1 MATSIAPGSA
11 STLGPVPPR
20 RSTTRPDTPAIARKI
35 DRALP
40 GVDETFDEF
49 ATISLPRLQVGFPTQ
64 HLVMTLLGEH
74 WTGRTDAVASS
85 ALVDLLA
92 PFGVGAAAAR
102 AALGRL
108 AGRGALTLE
117 RTGRTTAYRP
127 TATLHAL
134 LGQGRAITASFAEP
148 RTGWDGRWTVLSW
161 SLTGAAAAPAHQ
173 LRQRLRAHGFAPLL
187 PGTWVSP
194 DPPAADLGPFL
205 AAVNGLRYAVVRG
218 AVPALAGA
226 LSPAAA
232 WDPEDMRPVYDE
244 FIAAFGPAAGR
255 RRGPGASEAL
265 VTRTRAVYRWFV
277 VASIDPDLPAE
288 LLPARWPRTRARE
301 VFVSLADRLAP
312 AATEQVRSL
321 LGPTHAPLVTTP
333 APYG

>member
-1 MATSIAPGSA
+1 
-11 STLGPVPPR
+11 LGWVPPSR
-20 RSTTRPDTPAIARKI
+20 PSTRPDTPAIARKV
-35 DRALP
+35 DPTLP
-40 GVDETFDEF
+40 GVDETYDEF

-74 WTGRTDAVASS
+74 WRGRTDALASA

-92 PFGVGAAAAR
+92 PFEVGPAAAR

-108 AGRGALTLE
+108 AGRGALALE
-117 RTGRTTAYRP
+117 RSGRTTAYRP
-127 TATLHAL
+127 TATLNAL
-134 LGQGRAITASFAEP
+134 LGQGRAITASFATP
-148 RTGWDGRWTVLSW
+148 RTGWDGQWTVLSW
-161 SLTGAAAAPAHQ
+161 SLTGAAAAPGHQ
-173 LRQRLRAHGFAPLL
+173 LRLRLRAHGFAPLL

-194 DPPAADLGPFL
+194 DPPAPELGRAL
-205 AAVNGLRYAVVRG
+205 TAVEGLRYSVVRG
-218 AVPALAGA
+218 AEPALAGA

-244 FIAAFGPAAGR
+244 FIAAFGPAAR
-255 RRGPGASEAL
+255 RRRELEL

-277 VASIDPDLPAE
+277 IASIDPDLPAE

-301 VFVSLADRLAP
+301 VFVSVADRLAP
-312 AATEQVRSL
+312 AATEQARAL

-333 APYG
+333 APYGPTT

>member
-1 MATSIAPGSA
+1 M
-11 STLGPVPPR
+11 PPSR
-20 RSTTRPDTPAIARKI
+20 PTTRPDTPAIARKV
-35 DRALP
+35 DPALP
-40 GVDETFDEF
+40 GVDETFSEF

-74 WTGRTDAVASS
+74 WTGRTDAVASG
-85 ALVDLLA
+85 ALVELLA

-127 TATLHAL
+127 TATLNAL
-134 LGQGRAITASFAEP
+134 LGQGRAITSSFAQP
-148 RTGWDGRWTVLSW
+148 RAGWDGQWTVLSW
-161 SLTGAAAAPAHQ
+161 SLTGAAAAPGHQ
-173 LRQRLRAHGFAPLL
+173 LRQSLRAHGFAALL

-194 DPPAADLGPFL
+194 DPPTPDLGPTL
-205 AAVNGLRYAVVRG
+205 ASVDGLRYTMVRG
-218 AVPALAGA
+218 SEPALTGA

-244 FIAAFGPAAGR
+244 FVAAFGPAAAR
-255 RRGPGASEAL
+255 RRAPTGAEAL

-277 VASIDPDLPAE
+277 IASIDPDLPAE

-301 VFVSLADRLAP
+301 VFEAVADRLAP
-312 AATEQVRSL
+312 AATDEARAL
-321 LGPTHAPLVTTP
+321 LGPAHAPLVTLP
-333 APYG
+333 APYAPAG

>member
-1 MATSIAPGSA
+1 MP
-11 STLGPVPPR
+11 LR
-20 RSTTRPDTPAIARKI
+20 RPTTRPDTPAIIRKI
-35 DRALP
+35 DPALP
-40 GVDETFDEF
+40 GVDETLDEF
-49 ATISLPRLQVGFPTQ
+49 ASISLPRLQVGFPTQ

-74 WTGRTDAVASS
+74 WTGRTDGVASS

-117 RTGRTTAYRP
+117 RSGRTTAYRP
-127 TATLHAL
+127 TATLNAL
-134 LGQGRAITASFAEP
+134 LGQGRAITATFAGP
-148 RTGWDGRWTVLSW
+148 RTGWDGQWTVLSW
-161 SLTGAAAAPAHQ
+161 SLTGATAAPGHQ

-194 DPPAADLGPFL
+194 DPPPPDLGPVL
-205 AAVNGLRYAVVRG
+205 AAVEGLRYTVVRG
-218 AVPALAGA
+218 ADPPLAGA

-244 FIAAFGPAAGR
+244 FIAAFGPAAAGR
-255 RRGPGASEAL
+255 RRSLDTGEAL

-277 VASIDPDLPAE
+277 IASIDPDLPSE
-288 LLPARWPRTRARE
+288 LLPTRWPRARARE
-301 VFVSLADRLAP
+301 VFVAVADRLAP
-312 AATEQVRSL
+312 AATEQARAL
-321 LGPTHAPLVTTP
+321 LGPAHAPLVTTP
-333 APYG
+333 VPYG